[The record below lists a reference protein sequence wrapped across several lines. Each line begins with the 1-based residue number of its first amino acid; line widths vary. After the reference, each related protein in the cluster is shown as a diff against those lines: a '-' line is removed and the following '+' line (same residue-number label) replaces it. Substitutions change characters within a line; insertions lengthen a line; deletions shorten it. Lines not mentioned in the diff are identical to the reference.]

1 MRTLVPSPFLK
12 RVLWADAAVSL
23 ACGVLMVFTT
33 PLLESLLRL
42 PPSLLLA
49 AGLVCLPYAAFLA
62 WLATRPQAPL
72 AALWAPVLLNV
83 VWAAGWLGAAF
94 GGSLAP
100 SLAGEVFIGVQVVG
114 TLLLAE
120 LEFAGLK
127 RSARAPAASFV

>member
-1 MRTLVPSPFLK
+1 MRSLVPSLFLK
-12 RVLWADAAVSL
+12 RVLWPDAALSL
-23 ACGVLMVFTT
+23 VCGLLMVFDT

-42 PPSLLLA
+42 PAPLLLA
-49 AGLVCLPYAAFLA
+49 AGIVCLPYAAFLG
-62 WLATRPQAPL
+62 WLATRRQAPL

-83 VWAAGWLGAAF
+83 VWAASWLGAAF

-100 SLAGEVFIGVQVVG
+100 SLLGEAFIGVQVIG

-127 RSARAPAASFV
+127 RSARAAAVSFV